1 MHFHSERTFID
12 GSFHGLLI
20 ARVIASLSML
30 AYQRENVVFE
40 VKPATYLSRLS
51 VRSHLEYY
59 PTPLS

>member
-1 MHFHSERTFID
+1 MAGFMDRFMA
-12 GSFHGLLI
+12 LLI

-30 AYQRENVVFE
+30 VYQRENVVFE

-59 PTPLS
+59 PTNLS

>member
-1 MHFHSERTFID
+1 MARFVA
-12 GSFHGLLI
+12 LLI
-20 ARVIASLSML
+20 ARVTASLSML

>member
-1 MHFHSERTFID
+1 MARFIA
-12 GSFHGLLI
+12 LLI

-51 VRSHLEYY
+51 VRSHLAYY
-59 PTPLS
+59 PTNLS

>member
-1 MHFHSERTFID
+1 MAGFMDRFMA
-12 GSFHGLLI
+12 LLI
-20 ARVIASLSML
+20 ARVTVSLSML

-51 VRSHLEYY
+51 VRSHLAYY

>member
-1 MHFHSERTFID
+1 MARFMA
-12 GSFHGLLI
+12 LLI

-30 AYQRENVVFE
+30 VYQRENVVFE

-51 VRSHLEYY
+51 VRSQLEYY